1 MEKVFLSLGS
11 NLGDRKKN
19 IISAVELLRKTK
31 EIKIEELSKIIET
44 EPWGNERQP
53 KFKNAVLK
61 IKTGLA
67 PGQLFIIIKGIEK
80 TLGRKPSKIKWGPR
94 VIDIDILLYGKRKI
108 KNRMLEVPHPHM
120 HERLFVLKPFAEI
133 SPRTMHPVKKKT
145 IKKLLNEIEQN
156 K

>member
-19 IISAVELLRKTK
+19 IISAIKLLKKIKDIKVEK
-31 EIKIEELSKIIET
+31 LSKIIET
-44 EPWGNERQP
+44 KPWGNEKQP

-61 IKTGLA
+61 IDTKLE
-67 PGQLFIIIKGIEK
+67 PMQLLLIIKGIEK
-80 TLGRKPSKIKWGPR
+80 TLGRKLSKIKWGPR
-94 VIDIDILLYGKRKI
+94 IIDIDILLYGKKKI
-108 KNRMLEVPHPHM
+108 KNRMLEIPHPHM
-120 HERLFVLKPFAEI
+120 HERLFVLEPFAEI

-145 IKKLLNEIEQN
+145 IKKLLDEI